1 MDLPELNFPGMIL
14 LFFFLLWLFSLL
26 ATYLSLSLS
35 EGEDEEEVMGP
46 LYISCGSGY

>member
-14 LFFFLLWLFSLL
+14 LFFLFFWLFSLL
-26 ATYLSLSLS
+26 ATYLSLSLA
-35 EGEDEEEVMGP
+35 EEEEDEVAGP